1 MYSLYCSIRFS
12 IFENVIVM
20 FFVFFSQQV
29 VLRMTTTLLYIQV
42 FFLFLY
48 PIMKVSEAYILY
60 NT

>member
-1 MYSLYCSIRFS
+1 MYSLYSSIRFS

-48 PIMKVSEAYILY
+48 PIMKVSEAYII
-60 NT
+60 